1 MTKPVN
7 MNFGAAS
14 SPDINQ
20 KSQAKEQ
27 NTTRDMAPLISV
39 AYCISL
45 PCSLKQRT
53 KKKSHLYI
61 YV

>member
-27 NTTRDMAPLISV
+27 NTTRGMAPLISV
-39 AYCISL
+39 AYCISY
-45 PCSLKQRT
+45 PCSLKQR
-53 KKKSHLYI
+53 KKKITFVYI